1 MINKN
6 LRASYSSIS
15 TCIRFLMS
23 LPALPA
29 WLGHRRPKVQKM
41 YKSSELAEELTFPTY
56 FTASVLLRHPIH
68 SLAPQVST
76 HLLRS
81 TLPLWADTWQDTKN

>member
-41 YKSSELAEELTFPTY
+41 YKSSELAEELTFPRTSQPL
-56 FTASVLLRHPIH
+56 FCSGIPFIPLLPKF
-68 SLAPQVST
+68 
-76 HLLRS
+76 LLIC
-81 TLPLWADTWQDTKN
+81 